1 MTQPLAPPHNIKGA
15 CTALVT
21 PMNDDGVDEAAFV
34 ALVSWQ
40 IDEGIHGLVPCGTTG
55 ESPTLSHD
63 EHRHVI
69 ELCVK
74 EAAGRVPVIAGCGSN
89 STDEAIDL
97 VCHGEKVGADAA
109 LVVTPYYNK
118 PSQEGLYEHFAAVA
132 RASSL
137 PLIIYNIPGRCVVDM
152 SVETMMRLATD
163 FPTIVGV
170 KDSSCD
176 LMRPLSYRAH
186 NLAREGGDFIQL
198 SGEDGTA
205 LAFMAQGGMG
215 CISVASNVAPSLCAE
230 MFELWWAGDVQEA
243 MLLNEHLC
251 VLYEALFLEGNP
263 APTKCALHLMGKC
276 ENKLRLP
283 LVSVSEETEQK
294 IAVVLQSLQLFP

>member
-34 ALVSWQ
+34 ALARWQ

-69 ELCVK
+69 ELCVR
-74 EAAGRVPVIAGCGSN
+74 EVAGRVPVIAGCGSN

-97 VCHGEKVGADAA
+97 VRHAQKVGADAA

-176 LMRPLSYRAH
+176 LMRPLLYRS
-186 NLAREGGDFIQL
+186 RGGDDFIQL

-205 LAFMAQGGMG
+205 LAFMAQGGAG
-215 CISVASNVAPSLCAE
+215 CISVASNVAPSLCAR
-230 MFELWWAGDVQEA
+230 MFELWWAGDMSAA
-243 MLLNEHLC
+243 MQLNERLC
-251 VLYEALFLEGNP
+251 ALYEALFLEGNP
-263 APTKCALHLMGKC
+263 APTKYALHCMGMC
-276 ENKLRLP
+276 ENILRLP
-283 LVSVSEETEQK
+283 LLPVSDETKRK
-294 IAVVLQSLQLFP
+294 IAAVLKSLQLVT

>member
-34 ALVSWQ
+34 ALVRWQ

-69 ELCVK
+69 ELCVR
-74 EAAGRVPVIAGCGSN
+74 EVAGRVPVIAGCGSN

-97 VCHGEKVGADAA
+97 VRHAEKVGADAA

-118 PSQEGLYEHFAAVA
+118 PSQRGLYEHFAAVA

-152 SVETMMRLATD
+152 SVATMMRLATD

-176 LMRPLSYRAH
+176 LMRPLLYRI
-186 NLAREGGDFIQL
+186 IQL
-198 SGEDGTA
+198 RASMISFSCPA
-205 LAFMAQGGMG
+205 RMAR
-215 CISVASNVAPSLCAE
+215 
-230 MFELWWAGDVQEA
+230 LWRSWLRGVWGVFRWHP
-243 MLLNEHLC
+243 MLRRLC
-251 VLYEALFLEGNP
+251 VPRCLSCGGRGM
-263 APTKCALHLMGKC
+263 CAKRCFSMSIC
-276 ENKLRLP
+276 
-283 LVSVSEETEQK
+283 VSCMRRY
-294 IAVVLQSLQLFP
+294 F